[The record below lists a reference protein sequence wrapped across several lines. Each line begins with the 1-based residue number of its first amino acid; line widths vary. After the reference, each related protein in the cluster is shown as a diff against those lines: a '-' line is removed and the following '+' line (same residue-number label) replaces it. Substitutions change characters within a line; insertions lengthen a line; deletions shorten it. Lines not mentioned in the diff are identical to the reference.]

1 MYERQ
6 RDVGALTK
14 VNNEVSH
21 FTVLYDCNGASKE
34 IGLFLC
40 SQGMVNEHAD
50 VSERLYRTKEEGIQ
64 TDSETKDTQLR

>member
-21 FTVLYDCNGASKE
+21 FTVLYDCYGGGKE
-34 IGLFLC
+34 IVLFLC
-40 SQGMVNEHAD
+40 AQGMVNEHAD
-50 VSERLYRTKEEGIQ
+50 VSERLCRTKEVGK
-64 TDSETKDTQLR
+64 TKIGSYAEMEKL